1 MWLLKCL
8 KMCMCFV
15 YIISMTRIELQ
26 KLYQQF
32 IFIAPVTFNMY
43 TITQTHALLNP
54 KPNLQIKKIKRLNY
68 EFDMLQDSRK
78 QN

>member
-1 MWLLKCL
+1 MYV
-8 KMCMCFV
+8 CFV

-54 KPNLQIKKIKRLNY
+54 KPNLQIKQKKNKNKKVKL
-68 EFDMLQDSRK
+68 
-78 QN
+78 